1 MGSRKKANPI
11 EKVQELIEIDAP
23 RLTGEQFW
31 QWKHLISEMFKT
43 KKEKELCESQ
53 LINLRKD
60 IEIANMKAKL
70 FELSQIETS
79 KDKIEASTK
88 AYNDYKN
95 ELEKVHKIS
104 LSGKIIDEVTYE
116 IKELQD

>member
-11 EKVQELIEIDAP
+11 ENIQLEETSN

-31 QWKHLISEMFKT
+31 QWKHSISEMFKS
-43 KKEKELCESQ
+43 KKEKELSDAQ
-53 LINLRKD
+53 LIAMRKD
-60 IEIANMKAKL
+60 IEIATLKAKL
-70 FELSQIETS
+70 FELTQCESS
-79 KDKIEASTK
+79 KQKVEDSTK
-88 AYNDYKN
+88 AYNECKS

>member
-11 EKVQELIEIDAP
+11 ENIGQEETTK

-31 QWKHLISEMFKT
+31 QWKYYISEMFKA
-43 KKEKELCESQ
+43 KKEKDLADAQ
-53 LINLRKD
+53 LIAMRKD
-60 IEIANMKAKL
+60 IEIANLKAKL
-70 FELSQIETS
+70 FELTQCENSRA
-79 KDKIEASTK
+79 KIDDTTK

-95 ELEKVHKIS
+95 ELEIVHKIS
-104 LSGKIIDEVTYE
+104 LSGKIVDEVTYE